1 MSLTL
6 RGEAGKALD
15 ASSRTPALLKIRD
28 LSLRTEA
35 LADDMLSWTART
47 QDLLA
52 TMTILPDEEQTVSL
66 YSDGVRIFHGHV
78 SAPRDIPYGTRVT
91 VLGPWWW
98 LRRTDLTS
106 VVSGAER
113 PTITLPQGTV
123 KAGLTTVLTRAIAK
137 GCPIRIGTIDDTL
150 TIPEQTFSE
159 KTFADAVADLCKWL
173 PDGVPWWDYSSGL
186 PAFNLRRRAN
196 AIDTTYV
203 ISRTPTTAATGQV
216 VDFEVAPQSELVAS
230 RVELTYM
237 TGSGASATAAVQA
250 YGTAAAGRT
259 QVVAI
264 SGPERAEVPPADFSD
279 RVPVYLSTTSAATAL
294 THAIRGLGRLA
305 SDYPTANVE
314 ISSITDP
321 YTVTANKAK
330 ILSGR
335 TEYATYDEGI
345 TNFTSTATS
354 LPGGKS
360 AVLLGLDG
368 NQSPPE
374 WLVKDNG
381 AQPWT
386 VSDCW
391 IHDGNTVGST
401 FDFNRRQ
408 AIFDA
413 LRPTLIFYSST
424 DPPSGTGAQS
434 HAYLVRQ
441 AYEGSELDLP
451 VWLLD
456 TADVPATV
464 TTGTARSGTSAS
476 QIQLATAASATDG
489 TYVGSP
495 IFWTS
500 GGVRHGAFISAYVGS
515 TRTATLHTTQQTEH
529 APVSGNVYEITGYF
543 TQAGSTAAYV
553 EPPAGMAQA
562 LQEMQAWTPWQ
573 GRIVRKGA
581 SCDGTPALNRRFNLT
596 GARAAL
602 ATMGALPRA
611 ITYDFRARTTTI
623 ELGSPSRHDDGSLA
637 QRFRQSPQSN
647 LAT

>member
-6 RGEAGKALD
+6 RGEAGKSLD

-28 LSLRTEA
+28 LALRLEA
-35 LADDMLSWTART
+35 LADDSLSWTART

-52 TMTILPDEEQTVSL
+52 TLTILPDEGQTVSL
-66 YSDGVRIFHGHV
+66 YNGQTRIFYGHV
-78 SAPRDIPYGTRVT
+78 SSPRDIPYGTRVT

-113 PTITLPQGTV
+113 PTITLPEATV
-123 KAGLTTVLTRAIAK
+123 KTSLTTVLNRAIAK
-137 GCPIRIGTIDDTL
+137 GCPIRIGTIDSTL

-159 KTFADAVADLCKWL
+159 KTFADVVADLCKWL
-173 PDGVPWWDYSSGL
+173 PDGVPWWDYSDGL
-186 PAFNLRRRAN
+186 PAFNLTRRDN
-196 AIDTTYV
+196 ATATTYV
-203 ISRTPTTAATGQV
+203 IAKTPTTAATGQV
-216 VDFEVAPQSELVAS
+216 TDFEVAPQSELVAS

-237 TGSGASATAAVQA
+237 TGSGSTAVAAVQA

-264 SGPERAEVPPADFSD
+264 SGPERAETPPTDFSD
-279 RVPVYLSTTSAATAL
+279 RVPVFLATTSAATAL
-294 THAIRGLGRLA
+294 THAIRGLQTLV
-305 SDYPTANVE
+305 DDWPTANVE
-314 ISSITDP
+314 VGSITDP
-321 YTVTANKAK
+321 YTVIANKAK

-335 TEYATYDEGI
+335 SEYATWNEG
-345 TNFTSTATS
+345 TGNFSSTATAI
-354 LPGGKS
+354 PGGKT

-374 WLVKDNG
+374 WLLQDYK
-381 AQPWT
+381 AQAWT
-386 VSDCW
+386 VGDCY

-424 DPPSGTGAQS
+424 NPPSGTASQS

-441 AYEGSELDLP
+441 AFEGSELDLP
-451 VWLLD
+451 VWLFD
-456 TADVPATV
+456 TAYVPESV
-464 TTGTARSGTSAS
+464 HSGTAGAS
-476 QIQLATAASATDG
+476 SNANQVHLAAGASSTNDA
-489 TYVGSP
+489 YVGFP
-495 IFWTS
+495 IFWVRD
-500 GGVRHGAFISAYVGS
+500 GVRFGAFISAYNG
-515 TRTATLHTTQQTEH
+515 TTKIATLHTSQQAEH
-529 APVSGNVYEITGYF
+529 EPASGGAYEITGYF
-543 TQAGSTAAYV
+543 TTSAGAVSYV
-553 EPPAGMAQA
+553 APPAGMAQA

-581 SCDGTPALNRRFNLT
+581 SCDGAGGLNRKFNLT

-602 ATMGALPRA
+602 ATMGALPRS
-611 ITYDFRARTTTI
+611 ISYDFRARTTTI

-647 LAT
+647 IAG

>member
-1 MSLTL
+1 MSLTI

-35 LADDMLSWTART
+35 LADDSLSWTART

-52 TMTILPDEEQTVSL
+52 TITILPDEEQTVSL
-66 YSDGVRIFHGHV
+66 YNDGVRIFHGHV

-123 KAGLTTVLTRAIAK
+123 KAGLTTVLNRAIVK
-137 GCPIRIGTIDDTL
+137 GCPIRIGTIDNTL

-159 KTFADAVADLCKWL
+159 KTFADAVADLCKWIT
-173 PDGVPWWDYSSGL
+173 DGVAWWDYSSGL
-186 PAFNLRRRAN
+186 PAFNLTRRDN
-196 AIDTTYV
+196 ATDTTYV
-203 ISRTPTTAATGQV
+203 IARTPTTSATGQV
-216 VDFEVAPQSELVAS
+216 TDFELAPQPELVAS

-237 TGSGASATAAVQA
+237 TGSGASAVAAVQA

-264 SGPERAEVPPADFSD
+264 SGPERAEVAPTDFSD
-279 RVPVYLSTTSAATAL
+279 RVPVFLATTSAATAL
-294 THAIRGLGRLA
+294 THAIRGLQRLA
-305 SDYPTANVE
+305 TDWPTANVE
-314 ISSITDP
+314 VGSITDP

-335 TEYATYDEGI
+335 SEYATWNEG
-345 TNFTSTATS
+345 TGNFSSTATA
-354 LPGGKS
+354 LPGGKT

-374 WLVKDNG
+374 WLLNDYK
-381 AQPWT
+381 AQAWT
-386 VSDCW
+386 VADCW
-391 IHDGNTVGST
+391 IHDGNTVGTT
-401 FDFNRRQ
+401 FDFNRRM

-424 DPPSGTGAQS
+424 NPPSGTGAAS
-434 HAYLVRQ
+434 HAFLVRQ

-451 VWLLD
+451 VWIFD
-456 TADVPATV
+456 TAYVPAAV
-464 TTGTARSGTSAS
+464 TSGTAGAGTSAT
-476 QIQLATAASATDG
+476 QIQLAAGASATNDAYQG
-489 TYVGSP
+489 FP
-495 IFWTS
+495 IFWTRD
-500 GGVRHGAFISAYVGS
+500 GVRFGAFISAYNG
-515 TRTATLHTTQQTEH
+515 TTKIATLHTSQQTEH
-529 APVSGNVYEITGYF
+529 APASGDAYQITGYF
-543 TQAGSTAAYV
+543 TSTGGAVSYV
-553 EPPAGMAQA
+553 APPAGMAQA
-562 LQEMQAWTPWQ
+562 LQEMQSWTPWQ
-573 GRIVRKGA
+573 GRVVRKGA
-581 SCDGTPALNRRFNLT
+581 SCDGSPALNRRFNLT
-596 GARAAL
+596 GARTAL
-602 ATMGALPRA
+602 ATMGALPRS

-623 ELGSPSRHDDGSLA
+623 ELGSPNRHDEGSLA

-647 LAT
+647 LA

>member
-1 MSLTL
+1 MALTL

-15 ASSRTPALLKIRD
+15 ASERTPSLLKIRD

-35 LADDMLSWTART
+35 LADDILSWTART

-113 PTITLPQGTV
+113 PTIVLPEGTV

-137 GCPIRIGTIDDTL
+137 GCPIRIGTIDSTL

-159 KTFADAVADLCKWL
+159 KTFADVVADLCKWV
-173 PDGVPWWDYSSGL
+173 PDGVPWWDFSTGL
-186 PAFNLRRRAN
+186 PAFNFTRRGN
-196 AIDTTYV
+196 ADDTTYV
-203 ISRTPTTAATGQV
+203 IARTPTTAATGQV
-216 VDFEVAPQSELVAS
+216 TDFELAPQSELVAS

-237 TGSGASATAAVQA
+237 TGSGASAVAAVQA

-279 RVPVYLSTTSAATAL
+279 RVPVFKATTQPVVAL
-294 THAIRGLGRLA
+294 THAIRGLQRLIY
-305 SDYPTANVE
+305 DWGTAGVE
-314 ISSITDP
+314 VGSITDP
-321 YTVTANKAK
+321 YATVGLKAK

-335 TEYATYDEGI
+335 SEFATWNEGSG
-345 TNFTSTATS
+345 NFSSVATAI
-354 LPGGKS
+354 PGGKT

-374 WLVKDNG
+374 WLLQNNG
-381 AQPWT
+381 AQAWT
-386 VSDCW
+386 VADCW
-391 IHDGNTVGST
+391 IHDGNSVGST
-401 FDFNRRQ
+401 FDFNRRM

-424 DPPSGTGAQS
+424 NPPSGTSTQS
-434 HAYLVRQ
+434 NAFLVRQ

-451 VWLLD
+451 VWLMD
-456 TADVPATV
+456 TADVPASLHS
-464 TTGTARSGTSAS
+464 GTAAGGTSAS
-476 QIQLATAASATDG
+476 QIVLAGGASASNDAYLG
-489 TYVGSP
+489 YP
-495 IFWTS
+495 IFWIRE
-500 GGVRHGAFISAYVGS
+500 GVRHGAFISAYNGTTKV
-515 TRTATLHTTQQTEH
+515 ATLHTSQQTEH
-529 APVSGNVYEITGYF
+529 APASGDAYEITGYF
-543 TQAGSTAAYV
+543 TQTGSSAAYV

-562 LQEMQAWTPWQ
+562 LQEMQSWTPWQ
-573 GRIVRKGA
+573 GRVIRKGA
-581 SCDGTPALNRRFNLT
+581 SCDGSQAMNRRFNLT
-596 GARAAL
+596 GARPAL
-602 ATMGALPRA
+602 STMGALPRS

-647 LAT
+647 LAG